1 MAEPEKIGKYRVDGV
16 LGKGAMGVVYKGFDP
31 VIERTVAIKT
41 VRKDLVDPEL
51 AVQVMARFK
60 NEAKAAGRL
69 LHPNIVSVYEYGEDD
84 SNAFIAMEYVDGT
97 GLREYLNRKASFDVG
112 QIVAIVSQVLEALDF
127 AHERGVVHRDIKP
140 ANLILTAAG
149 AVKVADFGIARIDTS
164 NLTNAGMV
172 MGTPSYMSPEQCQGK
187 EIDRRSDLFSTGVVL
202 YELLTGEKPFAGSIE
217 AIAFKICYED
227 HRPPSLLAKVEVTP
241 AMDAVIGAALSKSPA
256 ARFQNAKAF
265 NRALRQALDPQ
276 LTWKG
281 EAVDATELNLAAVT
295 MQKRAV
301 PAWDDTVLQAVEQ
314 QLARFLGPMA
324 KVVVRKA
331 ATRTGD
337 TMELYALAAESI
349 ADVDERRRFMGA
361 APGAS
366 TGDSATGG
374 SSTGTSSTGAHEA
387 STTRPISVRKG
398 RTNIQTTPPQLRS
411 QSGMTRPAGPV
422 ALDQEFVDQTTTRL
436 AVYLGPVARV
446 VAKKAAQKAGTQQEF
461 VQLVANHL
469 GAQERTA
476 FLRELGYD
484 EAG

>member
-1 MAEPEKIGKYRVDGV
+1 MADPATIGKYRIDGV

-84 SNAFIAMEYVDGT
+84 ANAFIAMEYVDGT
-97 GLREYLNRKASFDVG
+97 GLREYLNRKATFDLG

-172 MGTPSYMSPEQCQGK
+172 MGTPSYMSPEQCQGR

-202 YELLTGEKPFAGSIE
+202 YELLTGEKPFSGSIE
-217 AIAFKICYED
+217 AIAFKICYEE
-227 HRPPSLLAKVEVTP
+227 HRPPSETSKLAVTP
-241 AMDAVIGAALSKSPA
+241 ALDAIVATALAKAPET
-256 ARFQNAKAF
+256 RFQNARAF

-276 LTWKG
+276 LTWKH
-281 EAVDATELNLAAVT
+281 EAVDATEVNLAAVT
-295 MQKRAV
+295 MQTHAT
-301 PAWDDTVLQAVEQ
+301 PAWDDTVLQTVERE
-314 QLARFLGPMA
+314 LAKFVGPMA

-331 ATRTGD
+331 AARTGD
-337 TMELYALAAESI
+337 TAELYAIAAESI
-349 ADVDERRRFMGA
+349 ADAAERQKFVASR
-361 APGAS
+361 PGAS
-366 TGDSATGG
+366 TTGASATGG
-374 SSTGTSSTGAHEA
+374 HTA
-387 STTRPISVRKG
+387 SGTRPISVRKG
-398 RTNIQTTPPQLRS
+398 QTAPQQVRS
-411 QSGMTRPAGPV
+411 QSGITRRSGPV
-422 ALDQEFVDQTTTRL
+422 PLDQDFVDQTTSRL

-446 VAKKAAQKAGTQQEF
+446 VARKAARKAGTQQEF
-461 VQLVANHL
+461 VHIVAEHL
-469 GAQERTA
+469 GEQERGA
-476 FLRELGYD
+476 FLRELGFD